1 VRCGAIEGINNIVSS
16 YVITKIHEKVKCKSL
31 KELLLSINHLGTQDL
46 LDGMTLKCPKLDI
59 IDVDN
64 IDKEEKDE

>member
-1 VRCGAIEGINNIVSS
+1 
-16 YVITKIHEKVKCKSL
+16 
-31 KELLLSINHLGTQDL
+31 LLSINHLGTQDL
-46 LDGMTLKCPKLDI
+46 PDGMTLKCPKLYN